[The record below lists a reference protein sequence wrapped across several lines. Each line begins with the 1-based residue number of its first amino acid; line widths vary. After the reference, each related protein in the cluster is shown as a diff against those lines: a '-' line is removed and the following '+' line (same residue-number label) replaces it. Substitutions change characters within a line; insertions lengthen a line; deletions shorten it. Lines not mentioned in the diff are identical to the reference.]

1 VTRWHLITGEYPP
14 APGGVSDYTR
24 QLAVNLAQRG
34 QSVEIWAPEASGA
47 DPDNSGVTIHRL
59 HSLRASNLTEL
70 AGRIASSKTRE
81 RLFVQYVPQAFGV
94 RGMNVDLIRW
104 LVRQPAELWVQFH
117 EVAVGW
123 YWLSPPQHQLIAL
136 VQRWMARALARRAD
150 RIFVSVEGWR
160 RQLGDL
166 GERAEWLPIP
176 SNIPTYVPE
185 LMAAR
190 VRRELGR
197 GPWVGH
203 FGTYGPGI
211 VRDLAPALL
220 ELADRSSDVRFLLVG
235 RGATRFGQDLGLGD
249 RVRFLEEL
257 PAESVSAN
265 LAACEVLLQPFPDGI
280 SSRRTSAMAGL
291 ALGIPIVTTEGH
303 LTDSVWPASDA
314 VALAPAGDVAALAG
328 LVLDLLESPE
338 RGKALGER
346 GARLY
351 RDRFS
356 LDRTMETLTSSA
368 DATIERTP

>member
-1 VTRWHLITGEYPP
+1 MTRWHLITGEYPP

-24 QLAVNLAQRG
+24 QLALGLVQRG
-34 QSVEIWAPEASGA
+34 QSVEIWAPDASGKEPG
-47 DPDNSGVTIHRL
+47 DPGVAVHRL
-59 HSLRASNLTEL
+59 RSVRADDLAELTLRL
-70 AGRIASSKTRE
+70 ASSGTRE
-81 RLFVQYVPQAFGV
+81 RLFVQYVPQAFGA

-104 LVRQPAELWVQFH
+104 LIRQPAELWVQFH
-117 EVAVGW
+117 EVAFGW
-123 YWLSPPQHQLIAL
+123 DWLSKPQHQLIAL

-150 RIFVSVEGWR
+150 RIFISIEGWR

-166 GERAEWLPIP
+166 GARAEWLPIP
-176 SNIPTYVPE
+176 SNIPTKVAE

-190 VRRELGR
+190 ARRELGR

-220 ELADRSSDVRFLLVG
+220 ELADRNSDVHFLLLG
-235 RGATRFGQDLGLGD
+235 RGATRFGQDLALGD
-249 RVRFLEEL
+249 RVRFLEGL
-257 PAESVSAN
+257 PAESVAAH

-280 SSRRTSAMAGL
+280 SARRTSAMAGL

-314 VALAPAGDVAALAG
+314 VALAPAGDVAAMAG

-338 RGKALGER
+338 RSKALGER

-356 LDRTMETLTSSA
+356 LERTMETLAASA
-368 DATIERTP
+368 DDRIERIS